1 MKTPR
6 QITAAMSTPSYYSEK
21 VRRILEMDCD
31 PAGQTEDETEETR
44 DENQEN
50 TIRKWSGDEYVKF
63 NTLNYC
69 VEQRRAAKPRIE
81 TVV

>member
-1 MKTPR
+1 
-6 QITAAMSTPSYYSEK
+6 
-21 VRRILEMDCD
+21 MDCD
-31 PAGQTEDETEETR
+31 PAGQTGDETEETR